1 MFGCCDAW
9 GFGFTN
15 CCSRF
20 GNYLFPGWFGISVG
34 CVFRLGLASAT
45 SVLLFACIVVLG
57 WCLLCIGLFGI
68 TVFVI

>member
-1 MFGCCDAW
+1 MW
-9 GFGFTN
+9 Q
-15 CCSRF
+15 
-20 GNYLFPGWFGISVG
+20 LFISWLVWYSVG

-68 TVFVI
+68 AVFVI